1 MWKQVDKFSM
11 TAERIIIIKYLIY
24 DLRDKLN
31 TAAEDETMKSF
42 NVMGKK
48 TQGLMLRNIL
58 LPTTS
63 QN

>member
-1 MWKQVDKFSM
+1 M

-58 LPTTS
+58 LPTTR